1 MKYYR
6 VIKDL
11 QGGEFGMYRVYTEEQ
26 WREQA
31 LEWAEMDE
39 NDFLIKTLKKLPNEK
54 IIPFIS
60 DIWALEFTEVS
71 EEDYNYIM
79 QGEKDYKELKNI
91 VNNWKGTVEELH
103 KLLQGYNMDWELFD
117 CNYKS
122 ITATIIFN
130 PHLEVA
136 QNYDIWGK
144 DCMVAEYWE

>member
-1 MKYYR
+1 MKHYR

-11 QGGEFGMYRVYTEEQ
+11 QGGEFGMYRVYTVRG
-26 WREQA
+26 WKNQA

-39 NDFLIKTLKKLPNEK
+39 NDFLIENLNKLSNEK

-91 VNNWKGTVEELH
+91 VDKWKGTTEELYIF
-103 KLLQGYNMDWELFD
+103 LGGYNWDREFFD
-117 CNYKS
+117 CNYKG
-122 ITATIIFN
+122 ITATIVF
-130 PHLEVA
+130 E
-136 QNYDIWGK
+136 
-144 DCMVAEYWE
+144 EYK